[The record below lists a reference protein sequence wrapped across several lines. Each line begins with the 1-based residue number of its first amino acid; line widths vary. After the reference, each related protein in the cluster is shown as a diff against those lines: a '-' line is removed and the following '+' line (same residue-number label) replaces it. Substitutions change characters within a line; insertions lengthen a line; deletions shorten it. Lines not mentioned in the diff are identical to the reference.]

1 MFPAQISLQ
10 GSLPCL
16 QKPILRHLSNIEI
29 HILYL

>member
-16 QKPILRHLSNIEI
+16 QKSILR
-29 HILYL
+29 